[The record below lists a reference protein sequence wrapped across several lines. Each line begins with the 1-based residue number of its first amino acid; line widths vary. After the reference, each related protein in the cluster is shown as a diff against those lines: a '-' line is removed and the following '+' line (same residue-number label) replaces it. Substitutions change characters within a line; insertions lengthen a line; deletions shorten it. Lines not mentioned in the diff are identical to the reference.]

1 MLSPFNPK
9 SHSVCC
15 IYLDILTLPLPNDT
29 TNIQS
34 INNARRLYDSCVNET
49 AIESDGADAI
59 LSFINTQFGGWP
71 ILQGSSWNNSSFNL
85 SNLLLKL
92 REYNHNIIYSCGTS
106 TDDKNSSAYYIRV
119 KTKLNPLIYFIV

>member
-1 MLSPFNPK
+1 MISPFNTK
-9 SHSVCC
+9 SHSVRC
-15 IYLDILTLPLPNDT
+15 IYLDILTLPLPNDM
-29 TNIQS
+29 TNIQP

-49 AIESDGADAI
+49 AIELDGVDAI
-59 LSFINTQFGGWP
+59 LSLINSQFGGWP
-71 ILQGSSWNNSSFNL
+71 ILQGSSWSNSSFNL

-92 REYNHNIIYSCGTS
+92 REYNHNIIYSSGTS